1 MVCDL
6 KLNIHEIIAFARGVL
21 NARGREDRKT
31 VSLLLIPY
39 SLFLLLGNKANA
51 EMNCL
56 MAKKKA
62 APL

>member
-31 VSLLLIPY
+31 VRKILIPY
-39 SLFLLLGNKANA
+39 SLFLLFGN
-51 EMNCL
+51 
-56 MAKKKA
+56 
-62 APL
+62 